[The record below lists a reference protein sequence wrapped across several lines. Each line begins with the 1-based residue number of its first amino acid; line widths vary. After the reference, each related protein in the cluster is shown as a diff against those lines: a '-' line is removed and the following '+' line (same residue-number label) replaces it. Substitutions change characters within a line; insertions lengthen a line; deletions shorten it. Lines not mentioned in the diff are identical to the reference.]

1 MPLTRCHHYAVVFTA
16 VACAACSTDVFNFTD
31 KRLAPDAS
39 GPWVKEGASD
49 AATTRDLEAC
59 WQVARA
65 QVARDRRIDEDLR
78 VRDST
83 AGGGQAEMDLRRDMT
98 QFGYKRR
105 REEIVVECM
114 IEKGY
119 TRK

>member
-1 MPLTRCHHYAVVFTA
+1 MPLNVPRRSTVLLAALV
-16 VACAACSTDVFNFTD
+16 CAGCGSDVFNFTD
-31 KRLAPDAS
+31 KRLAPDAG
-39 GPWVKEGASD
+39 GPWVQEGASD
-49 AATTRDLEAC
+49 AQTTRDLEAC

-65 QVARDRRIDEDLR
+65 QVARDRQIDQDLS
-78 VRDST
+78 VSEGT
-83 AGGGQAEMDLRRDMT
+83 AGGSQAETELRRDMT

-119 TRK
+119 TQK

>member
-1 MPLTRCHHYAVVFTA
+1 MPAVGFRRWFA
-16 VACAACSTDVFNFTD
+16 VLVALGCAACGAEVFNFTD
-31 KRLAPDAS
+31 KRVAPEAN
-39 GPWVKEGASD
+39 GPWVKNGASD
-49 AATTRDLEAC
+49 AETTRDLDAC

-65 QVARDRRIDEDLR
+65 QVARDRRIDRDLR
-78 VRDST
+78 VGDST
-83 AGGGQAEMDLRRDMT
+83 AGGGQAEMELRREMT
-98 QFGYKRR
+98 QFGYERR

>member
-1 MPLTRCHHYAVVFTA
+1 MPVTLPRRSALVLA
-16 VACAACSTDVFNFTD
+16 GLLCAACGSDVFNFTD

-39 GPWVKEGASD
+39 GPWVKAGASD
-49 AATTRDLEAC
+49 AQTTRDLKAC

-65 QVARDRRIDEDLR
+65 QVARDRQIDEDLR
-78 VRDST
+78 VSEGT
-83 AGGGQAEMDLRRDMT
+83 AGGSQAEAQLRRDMT
-98 QFGYKRR
+98 QFGYTRR